1 MGQSW
6 CFFLGVLQIQSLSIE
21 RFKGAIEK
29 SWWMNSKSVSVLYSD
44 KNTLVIPILSVRIR
58 LVCCYHCYPT
68 SDSSMCKIWDV
79 FSMCAAFEPCDAALS
94 QKFPLLD
101 ISSEATAG
109 FFIARIIGPA
119 ADAAGFGCW
128 MLDSCFGTFDT
139 WQQWK
144 GACQPIN
151 SSRHQRLSHRIC
163 STPAPNFESCHK
175 LKDDMC
181 EGSPICCRWSIR
193 FWMLTIEDPDAL
205 NIIRRAAACWA
216 MLPLSRATQ
225 DLNVFG
231 DEARNR
237 FFFSGRVFWDK
248 KNPRLLFAVLYVMA
262 GFATITI
269 GGASTLLVTTAMLED
284 SCVGHAVLSPT

>member
-109 FFIARIIGPA
+109 VFIARIIGPA

-128 MLDSCFGTFDT
+128 MLDSCFGIFDT

-205 NIIRRAAACWA
+205 HIIRRAAACWA

-237 FFFSGRVFWDK
+237 FFFFRK
-248 KNPRLLFAVLYVMA
+248 
-262 GFATITI
+262 GFL
-269 GGASTLLVTTAMLED
+269 G
-284 SCVGHAVLSPT
+284 

>member
-1 MGQSW
+1 
-6 CFFLGVLQIQSLSIE
+6 
-21 RFKGAIEK
+21 
-29 SWWMNSKSVSVLYSD
+29 
-44 KNTLVIPILSVRIR
+44 
-58 LVCCYHCYPT
+58 
-68 SDSSMCKIWDV
+68 
-79 FSMCAAFEPCDAALS
+79 
-94 QKFPLLD
+94 
-101 ISSEATAG
+101 
-109 FFIARIIGPA
+109 
-119 ADAAGFGCW
+119 
-128 MLDSCFGTFDT
+128 
-139 WQQWK
+139 
-144 GACQPIN
+144 
-151 SSRHQRLSHRIC
+151 
-163 STPAPNFESCHK
+163 
-175 LKDDMC
+175 
-181 EGSPICCRWSIR
+181 
-193 FWMLTIEDPDAL
+193 MLTIEDPDAL